1 MLKVLW
7 SPGAAFTEIREAR
20 ARPWIPILV
29 FIVFGLGGT
38 YLLTS
43 RVDMGEAL
51 MREIVRSPQAGNM
64 SQEQIVQ
71 MREGLSNNPLIVGLM
86 YGASLFLPLMALLAS
101 GLYFGIFL
109 ILGSRSAFMEFWS
122 VTTFSFTPML
132 LSSIAGIGVMFT
144 IPPAALQL
152 GQMNVLSPAVFMDP
166 SGSAGLGYTLA
177 QALSLTT
184 LWTLALLIIGYGVL
198 GSGRTSVVVRSVVVL
213 VPWLILVALRA
224 LPALIFS

>member
-1 MLKVLW
+1 
-7 SPGAAFTEIREAR
+7 
-20 ARPWIPILV
+20 
-29 FIVFGLGGT
+29 
-38 YLLTS
+38 
-43 RVDMGEAL
+43 
-51 MREIVRSPQAGNM
+51 
-64 SQEQIVQ
+64 
-71 MREGLSNNPLIVGLM
+71 
-86 YGASLFLPLMALLAS
+86 
-101 GLYFGIFL
+101 
-109 ILGSRSAFMEFWS
+109 MEFWS